1 MKGVLAGDNMNNR
14 QLFLH
19 IISKYVFVMGAQNMH
34 FHQVITTSF
43 RWTAT
48 TLKNGLKKT
57 YCQIQSS

>member
-43 RWTAT
+43 R
-48 TLKNGLKKT
+48 
-57 YCQIQSS
+57 